1 MSLKFF
7 LKIYARLLAIT
18 AAVLVLCVLLFNGIN
33 SVRGQYWH
41 EQAAEPLMR
50 WLAAVPDPARQYHWM
65 PSLFGLHTLL
75 PEQLQDAPVLAERLA
90 YGQVVAEPA
99 GTGYRFFVR
108 AGDGSILSLAL
119 ERTYPE
125 LTRALALLV
134 RWHLDTAN
142 PQQLNHIAEEL
153 GQSLNVSI
161 SPLQSEDQ
169 LPDQAVLQDL
179 GDRGF
184 SVFHEGRRASVLL
197 RLSEGDLVRM
207 TMPAPFN
214 PWGWP
219 MLVLLAAVIGGVLAL
234 GLYLGL
240 RFVDGRLRKVEA
252 VAIRIARGEMGAR
265 VESEAGTLVS
275 RLASSFNGMAEHI
288 QRLVQV
294 QREMIH
300 AVSHELR
307 TPVARIRFGVQMIE
321 SASSPETMEKQL
333 SGIDG
338 DIQELDELIDEILT
352 YARLEQGGPVFSLR
366 EGSVTDIA
374 RQVVEEQRQIRE
386 GINIECR
393 IDKASERWALADMEP
408 RYIHRAIQNLVGNAA
423 RYADSRVVVNC
434 QLDENTCRIDVEDDG
449 PGIPEQDW
457 EKVFTAFARLDD
469 SRTRT
474 SGGYGLGLSIVRRI
488 LYWHGG
494 QAFLGR
500 SDELGGARF
509 SLVWPRRKPADSVL

>member
-41 EQAAEPLMR
+41 EQAVEPLMR

-65 PSLFGLHTLL
+65 PSLFGLNTLL

-108 AGDGSILSLAL
+108 AGDGSILGLAL
-119 ERTYPE
+119 EQTYPE

-252 VAIRIARGEMGAR
+252 VAVRIARGEMGAR

>member
-65 PSLFGLHTLL
+65 PSLFGLNTLL

-108 AGDGSILSLAL
+108 AGDGSILSLSL
-119 ERTYPE
+119 EQTYPE

-161 SPLQSEDQ
+161 GPLQSADQ

-252 VAIRIARGEMGAR
+252 VAVRIARGEMGAR

>member
-65 PSLFGLHTLL
+65 PSLFDLHTLL

-90 YGQVVAEPA
+90 YGQVVAEPE

-119 ERTYPE
+119 EQTYPE

-142 PQQLNHIAEEL
+142 PQHLNHIAEEL
-153 GQSLNVSI
+153 GRSLNVSVR
-161 SPLQSEDQ
+161 PLQSADQ
-169 LPDQAVLQDL
+169 LPDQTVLQDL
-179 GDRGF
+179 GDHGF

-252 VAIRIARGEMGAR
+252 VAVRIARGEMGAR

-352 YARLEQGGPVFSLR
+352 YARLEQGGPVFSLQ

-393 IDKASERWALADMEP
+393 IDQASERWALADMEP

-509 SLVWPRRKPADSVL
+509 SLVWPRRKPADSIL